1 MTTVDITLRVNG
13 ATCTGSPE
21 ARKTL
26 ADFLRDDLNLTGT
39 HVGCEHGVCGAC
51 TVIVDGRAV
60 RSCLMLAVQAAGSEV
75 TTIEGLAPDG
85 GLGTL
90 QQAMWDSHSFQCG
103 FCTPGF
109 VMQAAAFLSDH
120 PDAGEQQIREALSG
134 NICRCTGYQSIID
147 GVLLAA
153 ERTREALSEGA
164 TMTAIAA
171 ERYTGASIKR
181 SEDPRIL
188 TGAGRYVDDIK
199 LPGML
204 HAAFVRSPLAHG
216 RVLSVDVSAARTLPG
231 VVAALTGA
239 DLETMTVPGP
249 DALMALLSWA
259 GPTPEFTLLATDK
272 VRFMGDPVAIVI
284 AESRYLAED
293 GCELVEVEYDDL
305 PPVMNAAFALDP
317 SSPPLFANLGDN
329 IARPHSRSEFGD
341 VSGTFANAD
350 RIIDFHIDVH
360 RHQNVP
366 MEGRACIASYDAGL
380 GVMTVYAATQSVHVS
395 RIAVAMRLGMEPD
408 KVRVLA
414 GDIGGSFGLK
424 IGASREELAVAAAS
438 RLVGQPVKWIEDRG
452 ENLTASGQARE
463 ESFDVRA
470 AVSNDGDLLGLDVK
484 MVIDTGSYPGMGA
497 MLPATIEAMLPGPY
511 KLAALGF
518 ESTAVT
524 TNKACYVAYRGPWAS
539 ETFVRE
545 RVLDLIAKDAGLDP
559 VEIRLRN
566 VAPRTDPPA
575 LMITGRPLAGVTTR
589 ESLERIGQLVDFPAF
604 RRRQA
609 EARAQGRFLGIGVA
623 TFIEAA
629 PGPRSPEGSSGPMG
643 TESMRLR
650 LEEDGI
656 VALFTG
662 QMPHGQSHQTT
673 LAQIAAD
680 EFGVPF
686 EQVRIVVGDT
696 DVVPFGLTGG
706 SRSATM
712 TGGVALHGARQL
724 KAKVLDFAAH
734 LMEASAQDLLIT
746 DGNVWVRGDPASAIA
761 VTEVARRAASGQ
773 FGAGVDAELEV
784 EATFDGGEGGWSGGT
799 HCAIVDVDVETG
811 IVKVER
817 YVAVEDCGALINPA
831 VVEGQIRGGI
841 AQGIGAVLLERSAY
855 GEDGS
860 FQSST
865 FMDYLMPTACDVPR
879 IEIEH
884 LETVPLDAD
893 VNFRGVGEGGM
904 IVAPPTVVNAI
915 EDALSPFGVRIYE
928 QHLPPARILELI
940 AAADSG
946 R

>member
-1 MTTVDITLRVNG
+1 M
-13 ATCTGSPE
+13 
-21 ARKTL
+21 
-26 ADFLRDDLNLTGT
+26 
-39 HVGCEHGVCGAC
+39 
-51 TVIVDGRAV
+51 
-60 RSCLMLAVQAAGSEV
+60 AG
-75 TTIEGLAPDG
+75 
-85 GLGTL
+85 
-90 QQAMWDSHSFQCG
+90 
-103 FCTPGF
+103 
-109 VMQAAAFLSDH
+109 
-120 PDAGEQQIREALSG
+120 
-134 NICRCTGYQSIID
+134 
-147 GVLLAA
+147 
-153 ERTREALSEGA
+153 
-164 TMTAIAA
+164 IAA

-204 HAAFVRSPLAHG
+204 HAAFVRSPLAHA
-216 RVLSVDVSAARTLPG
+216 RVLSVDVSAARALPG

-239 DLETMTVPGP
+239 DLEAMTVSGP
-249 DALMALLSWA
+249 DLLTALLGGS

-284 AESRYLAED
+284 AESRYVAED

-305 PPVMNAAFALDP
+305 PPVTNAAFALDP

-329 IARPHSRSEFGD
+329 IARPHSRSEYGD
-341 VSGTFANAD
+341 VSGTFASAD

-366 MEGRACIASYDAGL
+366 MEGRGCVASYDADL
-380 GVMTVYAATQSVHVS
+380 GVMTVYAATQSVHVTKT
-395 RIAVAMRLGMEPD
+395 AVAMRLGIEQD

-424 IGASREELAVAAAS
+424 IGAS
-438 RLVGQPVKWIEDRG
+438 
-452 ENLTASGQARE
+452 
-463 ESFDVRA
+463 
-470 AVSNDGDLLGLDVK
+470 
-484 MVIDTGSYPGMGA
+484 PGMGA
-497 MLPATIEAMLPGPY
+497 MVPGIVEAMLPGPY

-524 TNKACYVAYRGPWAS
+524 TNKASYVAYRGPWAS

-545 RVLDLIAKDAGLDP
+545 RVLDLIAKDLGLDP
-559 VEIRLRN
+559 LEIRLRN

-575 LMITGRPLAGVTTR
+575 SMITGRPLVGVTTR
-589 ESLERIGQLVDFPAF
+589 ESLERIAQLVDFPAF

-609 EARAQGRFLGIGVA
+609 EARARGRYLGIGVA
-623 TFIEAA
+623 TFIEEA
-629 PGPRSPEGSSGPMG
+629 PGPRPPEGRSGPLS

-650 LEEDGI
+650 LEEDGV

-686 EQVRIVVGDT
+686 EQVRVVVGDT

-712 TGGVALHGARQL
+712 AGGVALHGARQL
-724 KAKVLDFAAH
+724 KAKVLDFASR
-734 LMEASAQDLLIT
+734 LMEASARDLQIT
-746 DGNVWVRGDPASAIA
+746 DGRVWVRGDPASAIP
-761 VTEVARRAASGQ
+761 VGEVARRAASGQ
-773 FGAGVDAELEV
+773 FGPGVDADLEV
-784 EATFDGGEGGWSGGT
+784 VAAFDGGEGGWSGGS
-799 HCAIVDVDVETG
+799 HCAIVEVDVETG
-811 IVKVER
+811 LVTVER
-817 YVAVEDCGALINPA
+817 YAVAEDCGAPINPA
-831 VVEGQIRGGI
+831 IVDGQIRGGV

-855 GEDGS
+855 DEDGNC
-860 FQSST
+860 QSAT
-865 FMDYLMPTACDVPR
+865 FMDYLVPTACDIPR

-884 LETVPLDAD
+884 LETVALDAD

-928 QHLPPARILELI
+928 QHLPPARILELV
-940 AAADSG
+940 ASRG
-946 R
+946 

>member
-1 MTTVDITLRVNG
+1 M
-13 ATCTGSPE
+13 AE
-21 ARKTL
+21 
-26 ADFLRDDLNLTGT
+26 
-39 HVGCEHGVCGAC
+39 
-51 TVIVDGRAV
+51 IV
-60 RSCLMLAVQAAGSEV
+60 
-75 TTIEGLAPDG
+75 
-85 GLGTL
+85 
-90 QQAMWDSHSFQCG
+90 
-103 FCTPGF
+103 
-109 VMQAAAFLSDH
+109 
-120 PDAGEQQIREALSG
+120 
-134 NICRCTGYQSIID
+134 
-147 GVLLAA
+147 
-153 ERTREALSEGA
+153 
-164 TMTAIAA
+164 A

-216 RVLSVDVSAARTLPG
+216 NVLSVDVSAARALPG
-231 VVAALTGA
+231 VVAVLTGA
-239 DLETMTVPGP
+239 DLEAMTVPGP
-249 DALMALLSWA
+249 DPLMALFGAA

-272 VRFMGDPVAIVI
+272 VRLMGDPVAVVI

-293 GCELVEVEYDDL
+293 GCELVEVDYDDL
-305 PPVMNAAFALDP
+305 PPVVTAAFALDP

-329 IARPHSRSEFGD
+329 IARPHSRNEFGD
-341 VSGTFANAD
+341 VGSTFANAD
-350 RIIDFHIDVH
+350 RVIDFHIDVH

-366 MEGRACIASYDAGL
+366 MEGRGCVASWDADL
-380 GVMTVYAATQSVHVS
+380 AAMTVYAATQSVHIT
-395 RIAVAMRLGMEPD
+395 RTGVATRLGIEPD

-438 RLVGQPVKWIEDRG
+438 RHLGRPVKWVEDRG
-452 ENLTASGQARE
+452 ENLMVSGQARE

-470 AVSNDGDLLGLDVK
+470 AVSNDGDLAGLDVA
-484 MVIDTGSYPGMGA
+484 VVVDTGAYPGMGMGA
-497 MLPATIEAMLPGPY
+497 MVPDIMQAMLPGPY

-518 ESTAVT
+518 ESTAVI
-524 TNKACYVAYRGPWAS
+524 TNKATYVAYRGPWAS

-545 RVLDLIAKDAGLDP
+545 RVLDLIAKDLGLDP

-566 VAPRTDPPA
+566 IAARTDPPA
-575 LMITGRPLAGVTTR
+575 SMITGRPLVGVTTV
-589 ESLERIGQLVDFPAF
+589 EALERVAQLVDFPAF

-609 EARAQGRFLGIGVA
+609 QARAQGRYLGVGVA

-629 PGPRSPEGSSGPMG
+629 PGPRPEGPDGALGS
-643 TESMRLR
+643 ESMRLR
-650 LEEDGI
+650 LTEDGI
-656 VALFTG
+656 VVLFTG

-686 EQVRIVVGDT
+686 EQVRVVVGDS

-712 TGGVALHGARQL
+712 TGGVALHGARDL
-724 KAKVLDFAAH
+724 KAKVLDFAAY
-734 LMEASAQDLLIT
+734 LMEARAQDLLIS

-761 VTEVARRAASGQ
+761 VSEVGRRAASGQ
-773 FGAGVDAELEV
+773 FGADVDAALEV

-799 HCAIVDVDVETG
+799 HCAIVEVDAETG
-811 IVKVER
+811 LVKVER

-841 AQGIGAVLLERSAY
+841 AQGIGAVLLEKSAY

-860 FQSST
+860 FQSAT
-865 FMDYLMPTACDVPR
+865 FMDYLMPTTCDIPR

-946 R
+946 Q

>member
-1 MTTVDITLRVNG
+1 M
-13 ATCTGSPE
+13 A
-21 ARKTL
+21 
-26 ADFLRDDLNLTGT
+26 
-39 HVGCEHGVCGAC
+39 
-51 TVIVDGRAV
+51 
-60 RSCLMLAVQAAGSEV
+60 
-75 TTIEGLAPDG
+75 
-85 GLGTL
+85 
-90 QQAMWDSHSFQCG
+90 
-103 FCTPGF
+103 
-109 VMQAAAFLSDH
+109 
-120 PDAGEQQIREALSG
+120 
-134 NICRCTGYQSIID
+134 
-147 GVLLAA
+147 
-153 ERTREALSEGA
+153 
-164 TMTAIAA
+164 AIAA

-181 SEDPRIL
+181 SEDQRIL

-204 HAAFVRSPLAHG
+204 HAAFVRSPLAHA
-216 RVLSVDVSAARTLPG
+216 RVLSVDVTAARALPG
-231 VVAALTGA
+231 VVAAFTGA
-239 DLETMTVPGP
+239 ELEEMTVPGP
-249 DALMALLSWA
+249 DALVALLGGA

-272 VRFMGDPVAIVI
+272 VRFAGDPVAIVI
-284 AESRYLAED
+284 AESRYVAED
-293 GCELVEVEYDDL
+293 GCEIVEVGYDEL
-305 PPVMNAAFALDP
+305 PPVTNASFALDP
-317 SSPPLFANLGDN
+317 GSPPLFANLGNN

-341 VSGTFANAD
+341 VFATFADAD
-350 RIIDFHIDVH
+350 RVMDFRIEVH

-366 MEGRACIASYDAGL
+366 MEGRGCVASYDAGL
-380 GVMTVYAATQSVHVS
+380 GVMTVCAATQSVHVS
-395 RIAVAMRLGMEPD
+395 KIAVAMRLGIEQD

-414 GDIGGSFGLK
+414 GDVGGSFGLK

-438 RLVGQPVKWIEDRG
+438 RAVGRPVKWVEDRG

-484 MVIDTGSYPGMGA
+484 MVIDTGSYPGMGT
-497 MLPATIEAMLPGPY
+497 MVPATVEAMLPGPY

-524 TNKACYVAYRGPWAS
+524 TNKAPYVAYRGPWAS

-545 RVLDLIAKDAGLDP
+545 RVLDLIAKDLGLQP
-559 VEIRLRN
+559 LEIRLRN
-566 VAPRTDPPA
+566 VAPRTDPPSM
-575 LMITGRPLAGVTTR
+575 MITGRPLAGVTTR
-589 ESLERIGQLVDFPAF
+589 ESLERLAQVVDFPAF

-609 EARAQGRFLGIGVA
+609 EARARGRYLGIGVA

-629 PGPRSPEGSSGPMG
+629 PGPRSPEGPTGPLG

-686 EQVRIVVGDT
+686 EQVHVVAGDT

-712 TGGVALHGARQL
+712 AGGVALHGARQL
-724 KAKVLDFAAH
+724 KAKVLDFASH
-734 LMEASAQDLLIT
+734 LMEASPRDLQIT
-746 DGNVWVRGDPASAIA
+746 DGRVWVRGDPASAIA
-761 VTEVARRAASGQ
+761 VAEVARRAASGQ
-773 FGAGVDAELEV
+773 FGSGVDAHLEV
-784 EATFDGGEGGWSGGT
+784 EATFDGGEGGWSGGS
-799 HCAIVDVDVETG
+799 HCAIVEVDAETG
-811 IVKVER
+811 IVTVER
-817 YVAVEDCGALINPA
+817 YVVAEDCGALINPA
-831 VVEGQIRGGI
+831 IVEGQIRGGV

-855 GEDGS
+855 DEDGNC
-860 FQSST
+860 QSAT
-865 FMDYLMPTACDVPR
+865 FMDYLVPTACDIPR

-884 LETVPLDAD
+884 LETVVLDAD

-928 QHLPPARILELI
+928 QHLPPARILELV
-940 AAADSG
+940 AAGS
-946 R
+946 

>member
-1 MTTVDITLRVNG
+1 
-13 ATCTGSPE
+13 
-21 ARKTL
+21 
-26 ADFLRDDLNLTGT
+26 
-39 HVGCEHGVCGAC
+39 
-51 TVIVDGRAV
+51 
-60 RSCLMLAVQAAGSEV
+60 
-75 TTIEGLAPDG
+75 
-85 GLGTL
+85 
-90 QQAMWDSHSFQCG
+90 
-103 FCTPGF
+103 
-109 VMQAAAFLSDH
+109 
-120 PDAGEQQIREALSG
+120 
-134 NICRCTGYQSIID
+134 
-147 GVLLAA
+147 
-153 ERTREALSEGA
+153 
-164 TMTAIAA
+164 MTAIAA

-204 HAAFVRSPLAHG
+204 HAAFVRSPMAHAQ
-216 RVLSVDVSAARTLPG
+216 VLSVDVSAARALPG
-231 VVAALTGA
+231 VVAVLTGA
-239 DLETMTVPGP
+239 DLEAMTVPAP
-249 DALMALLSWA
+249 DPLLAMFSA
-259 GPTPEFTLLATDK
+259 GGPTPEFTLLATDK
-272 VRFMGDPVAIVI
+272 VRFMGDPVAVVV

-305 PPVMNAAFALDP
+305 PPVVDAAFALDP
-317 SSPPLFANLGDN
+317 SSPPLFTNLGDN
-329 IARPHSRSEFGD
+329 IARPHSRHEFGD
-341 VSGTFANAD
+341 VWRTFASAD
-350 RIIDFHIDVH
+350 RVIDFHIDVH

-366 MEGRACIASYDAGL
+366 MEGRACVASWDAGE
-380 GVMTVYAATQSVHVS
+380 GVMTVHAATQSVHIT
-395 RIAVAMRLGMEPD
+395 RAGVAARLDIEGD
-408 KVRVLA
+408 RVHVLA

-438 RLVGQPVKWIEDRG
+438 RHLGRPVKWVEDRG
-452 ENLTASGQARE
+452 ENLMASGQARE

-470 AVSNDGDLLGLDVK
+470 AVSYDGDLLGLDVK
-484 MVIDTGSYPGMGA
+484 MVIDTGAYPGMGT
-497 MLPATIEAMLPGPY
+497 MVPDIMEAMLPGPY

-518 ESTAVT
+518 ESTAAI
-524 TNKACYVAYRGPWAS
+524 TNKASYVAYRGPWAS

-545 RVLDLIAKDAGLDP
+545 RVLNLIAKDLGLDP
-559 VEIRLRN
+559 VEIRRRN
-566 VAPRTDPPA
+566 IAARTDPPA
-575 LMITGRPLAGVTTR
+575 SMITGRPLVGLTAD
-589 ESLERIGQLVDFPAF
+589 ESLARVAQMVDFPAF

-609 EARAQGRFLGIGVA
+609 EARAQGRYLGIGVA

-629 PGPRSPEGSSGPMG
+629 PGPRGPDGALGS
-643 TESMRLR
+643 ESMRLR

-686 EQVRIVVGDT
+686 EQVRVVVGDSA
-696 DVVPFGLTGG
+696 VVPFGLTGG

-724 KAKVLDFAAH
+724 KDKVLDFAAH
-734 LMEASAQDLLIT
+734 LMEVSAKDLLIS

-773 FGAGVDAELEV
+773 FGADVDVALEV
-784 EATFDGGEGGWSGGT
+784 EATYDGGEGGWSGGT
-799 HCAIVDVDVETG
+799 HCAIVDVDAETG

-817 YVAVEDCGALINPA
+817 YVAAEDCGALINPA

-855 GEDGS
+855 AEDGS
-860 FQSST
+860 YQSAT

-940 AAADSG
+940 AAADQG
-946 R
+946 E

>member
-1 MTTVDITLRVNG
+1 M
-13 ATCTGSPE
+13 
-21 ARKTL
+21 
-26 ADFLRDDLNLTGT
+26 
-39 HVGCEHGVCGAC
+39 
-51 TVIVDGRAV
+51 
-60 RSCLMLAVQAAGSEV
+60 AG
-75 TTIEGLAPDG
+75 
-85 GLGTL
+85 
-90 QQAMWDSHSFQCG
+90 
-103 FCTPGF
+103 
-109 VMQAAAFLSDH
+109 
-120 PDAGEQQIREALSG
+120 
-134 NICRCTGYQSIID
+134 
-147 GVLLAA
+147 
-153 ERTREALSEGA
+153 
-164 TMTAIAA
+164 IAA

-204 HAAFVRSPLAHG
+204 HAAFVRSPLAHA
-216 RVLSVDVSAARTLPG
+216 RVLSVDVSAARALPG

-239 DLETMTVPGP
+239 ELEAMTVPGP
-249 DALMALLSWA
+249 DPLVALIGGA

-284 AESRYLAED
+284 AESRYVAED
-293 GCELVEVEYDDL
+293 GCELVDAEYDDL
-305 PPVMNAAFALDP
+305 PPVTNAAFALDP
-317 SSPPLFANLGDN
+317 GSPPLFANLGDN
-329 IARPHSRSEFGD
+329 IARPRSRSEFGD
-341 VSGTFANAD
+341 VSGTFADAD
-350 RIIDFHIDVH
+350 SVVHFHIDVH

-366 MEGRACIASYDAGL
+366 MEGRGCVASYDASL

-395 RIAVAMRLGMEPD
+395 RIAVATRLGIEHD

-414 GDIGGSFGLK
+414 DDIGGSFGLK

-438 RLVGQPVKWIEDRG
+438 RLVGQPVKWVEDRS

-484 MVIDTGSYPGMGA
+484 MVIDTGSYPGMGT
-497 MLPATIEAMLPGPY
+497 MVPAIMEAMLPGPY

-518 ESTAVT
+518 ESTAVI
-524 TNKACYVAYRGPWAS
+524 TNKASYVAYRGPWAS

-545 RVLDLIAKDAGLDP
+545 RVLDLIAKDLGLDP

-575 LMITGRPLAGVTTR
+575 LMITGRPLVGVTSK
-589 ESLERIGQLVDFPAF
+589 ESLERVAQLVDFPAF

-609 EARAQGRFLGIGVA
+609 EARAQGRYLGIGVA

-629 PGPRSPEGSSGPMG
+629 PGPRSPEGPSGPMG
-643 TESMRLR
+643 MEFMRLR
-650 LEEDGI
+650 LEENGI

-761 VTEVARRAASGQ
+761 VSEVARRAASGQ
-773 FGAGVDAELEV
+773 FGADVDAKLEV

-799 HCAIVDVDVETG
+799 HCAIVEVDVETG

-817 YVAVEDCGALINPA
+817 YVAAEDCGALINPA
-831 VVEGQIRGGI
+831 VVEGQIRGGV

-860 FQSST
+860 FQSAT

-946 R
+946 QLILCKPLRTALILSTAATVTRPGRCWRRPARQNATGARRMTSTASEVNWWVTGAPRKRSLIASDHERSSRTAQRGKPATLVAGQSRRVSMNTGICRVVLAWNSPTAGASATSFGHSPARAGPSSSSATTVNVWAPTSALILGLALRL

>member
-1 MTTVDITLRVNG
+1 
-13 ATCTGSPE
+13 
-21 ARKTL
+21 
-26 ADFLRDDLNLTGT
+26 
-39 HVGCEHGVCGAC
+39 
-51 TVIVDGRAV
+51 
-60 RSCLMLAVQAAGSEV
+60 
-75 TTIEGLAPDG
+75 
-85 GLGTL
+85 
-90 QQAMWDSHSFQCG
+90 
-103 FCTPGF
+103 
-109 VMQAAAFLSDH
+109 
-120 PDAGEQQIREALSG
+120 
-134 NICRCTGYQSIID
+134 
-147 GVLLAA
+147 
-153 ERTREALSEGA
+153 
-164 TMTAIAA
+164 MTAIAA

-204 HAAFVRSPLAHG
+204 HAAFVRSPMAHA
-216 RVLSVDVSAARTLPG
+216 RVLSVDVSAARALPG
-231 VVAALTGA
+231 VVAVLTGTE
-239 DLETMTVPGP
+239 LEAITVPGP
-249 DALMALLSWA
+249 DALTALIGGG

-272 VRFMGDPVAIVI
+272 VRFVGDPVAIVV

-293 GCELVEVEYDDL
+293 GCELVDVEYDEL
-305 PPVMNAAFALDP
+305 PAVVNAAFALDP
-317 SSPPLFANLGDN
+317 ESPPLFANLGDN
-329 IARPHSRSEFGD
+329 IARPRSRNEFGD
-341 VSGTFANAD
+341 VAGTFATAD
-350 RIIDFHIDVH
+350 RVVGFHIDVH

-366 MEGRACIASYDAGL
+366 MEGRGCVASYDAGT
-380 GVMTVYAATQSVHVS
+380 GIMTVYAATQGVHVTKMG
-395 RIAVAMRLGMEPD
+395 IVARLGMEPGQ
-408 KVRVLA
+408 VRVLA

-424 IGASREELAVAAAS
+424 IGASREELAAAAAS
-438 RLVGQPVKWIEDRG
+438 RYLERPVKWVEDRG

-470 AVSNDGDLLGLDVK
+470 AVSDDGDLLGLDVQ
-484 MVIDTGSYPGMGA
+484 MVIDTGAYPGMGT
-497 MLPATIEAMLPGPY
+497 MVPAIMEAMLPGPY
-511 KLAALGF
+511 KLAAVGF
-518 ESTAVT
+518 ESTGVI
-524 TNKACYVAYRGPWAS
+524 TNKASYVAYRGPWAS

-545 RVLDLIAKDAGLDP
+545 RVLNLIAADLGLDP
-559 VEIRLRN
+559 VQIRLRN
-566 VAPRTDPPA
+566 LAPRTDPPA
-575 LMITGRPLAGVTTR
+575 MMITGRPLVGVTSR
-589 ESLERIGQLVDFPAF
+589 ESLERITELVDFPAF

-609 EARAQGRFLGIGVA
+609 QARAQGRYLGIGVA

-629 PGPRSPEGSSGPMG
+629 PGPRSPEGASGPMG
-643 TESMRLR
+643 LESMRLR

-686 EQVRIVVGDT
+686 EQVRVVVGDS
-696 DVVPFGLTGG
+696 DIVPFGLTGG

-712 TGGVALHGARQL
+712 TGGVTLHGARQL

-746 DGNVWVRGDPASAIA
+746 DGDVWVRGDPASAIA
-761 VTEVARRAASGQ
+761 VSEVARRAASGQ
-773 FGAGVDAELEV
+773 FGAEVDARLEV
-784 EATFDGGEGGWSGGT
+784 EAAYDGGEGGWSGGT
-799 HCAIVDVDVETG
+799 HCAIVEVDAETG

-817 YVAVEDCGALINPA
+817 YVAAEDCGALINPA
-831 VVEGQIRGGI
+831 IVEGQIRGGI

-860 FQSST
+860 FQSAT
-865 FMDYLMPTACDVPR
+865 FMDYLMPTSCDVPR

-884 LETVPLDAD
+884 LQTVPLDAD

-940 AAADSG
+940 AAAEPAAE
-946 R
+946 

>member
-1 MTTVDITLRVNG
+1 
-13 ATCTGSPE
+13 
-21 ARKTL
+21 
-26 ADFLRDDLNLTGT
+26 
-39 HVGCEHGVCGAC
+39 
-51 TVIVDGRAV
+51 
-60 RSCLMLAVQAAGSEV
+60 
-75 TTIEGLAPDG
+75 
-85 GLGTL
+85 
-90 QQAMWDSHSFQCG
+90 
-103 FCTPGF
+103 
-109 VMQAAAFLSDH
+109 
-120 PDAGEQQIREALSG
+120 
-134 NICRCTGYQSIID
+134 
-147 GVLLAA
+147 
-153 ERTREALSEGA
+153 
-164 TMTAIAA
+164 MTAIAA
-171 ERYTGASIKR
+171 ERYTGASVKR

-188 TGAGRYVDDIK
+188 TGTGRYVDDIK

-204 HAAFVRSPLAHG
+204 HAAFVRSPLSHA
-216 RVLSVDVSAARTLPG
+216 RVLSVDVSAARAQPG
-231 VVAALTGA
+231 VVAVLTGA
-239 DLETMTVPGP
+239 DLEAMLVPGP
-249 DALMALLSWA
+249 DSLAALMGWQ

-272 VRFMGDPVAIVI
+272 VRLVGDPVAVVI

-293 GCELVEVEYDDL
+293 ACELVEVEYDDL

-341 VSGTFANAD
+341 VPGTFENAD
-350 RIIDFHIDVH
+350 RIMDFHIDVH

-380 GVMTVYAATQSVHVS
+380 GAMTVYAATQSVQLT
-395 RIAVAMRLGMEPD
+395 RNIFATRLGIEPG

-424 IGASREELAVAAAS
+424 IGASREELAVGAAS
-438 RLVGQPVKWIEDRG
+438 RHVGRPVKWVEDRG
-452 ENLTASGQARE
+452 ENLTVSGQARE

-470 AVSNDGDLLGLDVK
+470 AVSNDGDLLGLDVQ
-484 MVIDTGSYPGMGA
+484 MVIDTGSYPAMGM
-497 MLPATIEAMLPGPY
+497 MVPDIIEAMLPGPY

-518 ESTAVT
+518 ESTAAI
-524 TNKACYVAYRGPWAS
+524 TNKASYVAYRGPWAS

-545 RVLDLIAKDAGLDP
+545 RVLDLIAKDLGLDP

-575 LMITGRPLAGVTTR
+575 VMITGRPLVGVTTR
-589 ESLERIGQLVDFPAF
+589 ESLERLAQLVDVPAF

-609 EARAQGRFLGIGVA
+609 EARARGRYLGIGVA

-629 PGPRSPEGSSGPMG
+629 PGPREPEASGPMG
-643 TESMRLR
+643 LESMRLR

-656 VALFTG
+656 VAVFTG

-686 EQVRIVVGDT
+686 EQVRVVVGDT

-712 TGGVALHGARQL
+712 TGGVTLHGARQL

-734 LMEASAQDLLIT
+734 VMEVSAQDLLIT

-761 VTEVARRAASGQ
+761 VSEVARQAASGQ
-773 FGAGVDAELEV
+773 FGAEVDTKLEV
-784 EATFDGGEGGWSGGT
+784 EATFDGGESGWSGGT
-799 HCAIVDVDVETG
+799 HCAIVEVDGETG

-831 VVEGQIRGGI
+831 VVEGQVRGGV

-855 GEDGS
+855 GEDGN
-860 FQSST
+860 FQSAT

-915 EDALSPFGVRIYE
+915 EDALAPFGVRIYE
-928 QHLPPARILELI
+928 QHLPPARVLELI
-940 AAADSG
+940 GAADSG
-946 R
+946 RYG

>member
-1 MTTVDITLRVNG
+1 M
-13 ATCTGSPE
+13 AE
-21 ARKTL
+21 
-26 ADFLRDDLNLTGT
+26 
-39 HVGCEHGVCGAC
+39 
-51 TVIVDGRAV
+51 IV
-60 RSCLMLAVQAAGSEV
+60 
-75 TTIEGLAPDG
+75 
-85 GLGTL
+85 
-90 QQAMWDSHSFQCG
+90 
-103 FCTPGF
+103 
-109 VMQAAAFLSDH
+109 
-120 PDAGEQQIREALSG
+120 
-134 NICRCTGYQSIID
+134 
-147 GVLLAA
+147 
-153 ERTREALSEGA
+153 
-164 TMTAIAA
+164 A

-216 RVLSVDVSAARTLPG
+216 RVLSVDVSPARALPG

-239 DLETMTVPGP
+239 DLDAMTVPAP
-249 DALMALLSWA
+249 DPLLALFSTG

-272 VRFMGDPVAIVI
+272 VRFMGDPVAVVI

-329 IARPHSRSEFGD
+329 IARPHSRHEFGD
-341 VSGTFANAD
+341 VASTFANAD
-350 RIIDFHIDVH
+350 RVIDFHIDVH

-366 MEGRACIASYDAGL
+366 MEGRGCVASWDADL
-380 GVMTVYAATQSVHVS
+380 AAMTFYAATQSVHITRS
-395 RIAVAMRLGMEPD
+395 GVAARLGIEGEQ
-408 KVRVLA
+408 VRVLA

-438 RLVGQPVKWIEDRG
+438 RHLGRPVKWVEDRG

-484 MVIDTGSYPGMGA
+484 MVVDTGAYPGLGTMVPDI
-497 MLPATIEAMLPGPY
+497 MQAMLPGPY

-518 ESTAVT
+518 ESTAAI
-524 TNKACYVAYRGPWAS
+524 TNKASYVAYRGPWAS

-545 RVLDLIAKDAGLDP
+545 RVLDLIAKDLGLDP

-575 LMITGRPLAGVTTR
+575 SMITGLPLVGVTTN
-589 ESLERIGQLVDFPAF
+589 ESLEQVAQMVDFPAF

-609 EARAQGRFLGIGVA
+609 QARAQGRYLGIGVA

-629 PGPRSPEGSSGPMG
+629 PGPRPEGPNGALGS
-643 TESMRLR
+643 ESMRLR

-686 EQVRIVVGDT
+686 EQVRVVVGDS

-724 KAKVLDFAAH
+724 KAKVLDFAAY
-734 LMEASAQDLLIT
+734 LMEVSAQDLLIT

-761 VTEVARRAASGQ
+761 VSEVARRAASGQ
-773 FGAGVDAELEV
+773 FSADVDAALEV
-784 EATFDGGEGGWSGGT
+784 EATFDGGQGGWSGGT
-799 HCAIVDVDVETG
+799 HCAIVEVDAETG

-831 VVEGQIRGGI
+831 VVEGQIRGGV

-860 FQSST
+860 FQSAT
-865 FMDYLMPTACDVPR
+865 FMDYLMPTTCDVPR

-940 AAADSG
+940 AAAAG
-946 R
+946 Q

>member
-1 MTTVDITLRVNG
+1 
-13 ATCTGSPE
+13 
-21 ARKTL
+21 
-26 ADFLRDDLNLTGT
+26 
-39 HVGCEHGVCGAC
+39 
-51 TVIVDGRAV
+51 
-60 RSCLMLAVQAAGSEV
+60 
-75 TTIEGLAPDG
+75 
-85 GLGTL
+85 
-90 QQAMWDSHSFQCG
+90 
-103 FCTPGF
+103 
-109 VMQAAAFLSDH
+109 
-120 PDAGEQQIREALSG
+120 
-134 NICRCTGYQSIID
+134 
-147 GVLLAA
+147 
-153 ERTREALSEGA
+153 
-164 TMTAIAA
+164 MTAIAA
-171 ERYTGASIKR
+171 ERYTGTSIKR

-204 HAAFVRSPLAHG
+204 HAAFVRSPMAHA
-216 RVLSVDVSAARTLPG
+216 RVLSVDVSAARALPG
-231 VVAALTGA
+231 VVGVLTGA
-239 DLETMTVPGP
+239 ELEAMTVPGP
-249 DALMALLSWA
+249 DPLTALIGGG

-272 VRFMGDPVAIVI
+272 VRFVGDPVAVVI

-293 GCELVEVEYDDL
+293 GCELVEVDYDDL
-305 PPVMNAAFALDP
+305 PPVVDAAFALDP
-317 SSPPLFANLGDN
+317 GSPPLFANLGDN
-329 IARPHSRSEFGD
+329 VASPRSRNEFGD

-350 RIIDFHIDVH
+350 RVFDFHVDVH

-366 MEGRACIASYDAGL
+366 MEGRGCVASYDADL
-380 GVMTVYAATQSVHVS
+380 GVLTVYAATQGVHVTKMG
-395 RIAVAMRLGMEPD
+395 IVMRLGLQSD

-424 IGASREELAVAAAS
+424 IGASREELATAAAS
-438 RLVGQPVKWIEDRG
+438 RHLGRPVKWVEDRG

-470 AVSNDGDLLGLDVK
+470 AVSNDGDLLGLDVA
-484 MVIDTGSYPGMGA
+484 MVIDTGAYPGMGT
-497 MLPATIEAMLPGPY
+497 MVPGIMQAMLPGPY

-518 ESTAVT
+518 ESTAAI
-524 TNKACYVAYRGPWAS
+524 TNKATYVAYRGPWAS

-545 RVLDLIAKDAGLDP
+545 RVLDLIAKDLGLDP

-575 LMITGRPLAGVTTR
+575 VMVTGRPLVGVTSK
-589 ESLERIGQLVDFPAF
+589 ESLERVTQLVDVPAF
-604 RRRQA
+604 RRRQVQ
-609 EARAQGRFLGIGVA
+609 ARAQGRYLGIGVA

-629 PGPRSPEGSSGPMG
+629 PGPRSPQGAEGAMGP
-643 TESMRLR
+643 ESMRLR

-686 EQVRIVVGDT
+686 EQVRVVVGDS

-706 SRSATM
+706 SRSANM
-712 TGGVALHGARQL
+712 TGGVTLHGARQL
-724 KAKVLDFAAH
+724 KAKVLDFAASV
-734 LMEASAQDLLIT
+734 MEVSARDLLIT
-746 DGNVWVRGDPASAIA
+746 DGNVWVRGDPLTAIPVREIA
-761 VTEVARRAASGQ
+761 ARAASGD
-773 FGAGVDAELEV
+773 FGADVDAKLEV
-784 EATFDGGEGGWSGGT
+784 EATYDGGEGGWSGGT

-831 VVEGQIRGGI
+831 VVEGQIRGGV

-855 GEDGS
+855 AEDGS
-860 FQSST
+860 FQSAT

-884 LETVPLDAD
+884 LQTVPLDAD

-940 AAADSG
+940 ASADLGGLRPWGEGSWPLVAFYLRKLPWHRVREAAGTGYRGPVYGTGWTVAMALLAAFGIAAAATPAGLS
-946 R
+946 

>member
-1 MTTVDITLRVNG
+1 
-13 ATCTGSPE
+13 
-21 ARKTL
+21 
-26 ADFLRDDLNLTGT
+26 
-39 HVGCEHGVCGAC
+39 
-51 TVIVDGRAV
+51 
-60 RSCLMLAVQAAGSEV
+60 
-75 TTIEGLAPDG
+75 
-85 GLGTL
+85 
-90 QQAMWDSHSFQCG
+90 
-103 FCTPGF
+103 
-109 VMQAAAFLSDH
+109 
-120 PDAGEQQIREALSG
+120 
-134 NICRCTGYQSIID
+134 
-147 GVLLAA
+147 
-153 ERTREALSEGA
+153 
-164 TMTAIAA
+164 MTAIAA

-204 HAAFVRSPLAHG
+204 HAAFVRSPMAHA
-216 RVLSVDVSAARTLPG
+216 RVLSVDVSAARALPG

-239 DLETMTVPGP
+239 DLEAMTVPGP
-249 DALMALLSWA
+249 DLLMTLMGWA

-272 VRFMGDPVAIVI
+272 VRFVGDPVAVIV
-284 AESRYLAED
+284 AQSRYIAED
-293 GCELVEVEYDDL
+293 GCDLVEVDYDDL
-305 PPVMNAAFALDP
+305 PPVVTAALALDP
-317 SSPPLFANLGDN
+317 GSPPLFANLGDN
-329 IARPHSRSEFGD
+329 IASPHSRSEFGD
-341 VSGTFANAD
+341 VSGTFAHAD

-366 MEGRACIASYDAGL
+366 MEGRGCVASYDADL
-380 GVMTVYAATQSVHVS
+380 GVMTVHAATQSVHVT
-395 RIAVAMRLGMEPD
+395 RIGVATRLGMEPD

-424 IGASREELAVAAAS
+424 IGASREELAVSAAS
-438 RLVGQPVKWIEDRG
+438 RLLGQPVKWVEDRS

-470 AVSNDGDLLGLDVK
+470 AVSNDGDLLGLDAK
-484 MVIDTGSYPGMGA
+484 MVIDTGSYPGMGT
-497 MLPATIEAMLPGPY
+497 MVPAIMQAMLPGPY

-518 ESTAVT
+518 ESTAAI
-524 TNKACYVAYRGPWAS
+524 TNKAPYVAYRGPWAS

-545 RVLDLIAKDAGLDP
+545 RVLDLIAKDLGLDP
-559 VEIRLRN
+559 LDIRLRN

-575 LMITGRPLAGVTTR
+575 VMITGRPLAGVTSR
-589 ESLERIGQLVDFPAF
+589 ESLERVAQLVDFPAF

-609 EARAQGRFLGIGVA
+609 EARAQGRYLGIGVA

-629 PGPRSPEGSSGPMG
+629 PGPRSPEGPSGPMG
-643 TESMRLR
+643 LESMRLR

-686 EQVRIVVGDT
+686 EQVRVVIGDS
-696 DVVPFGLTGG
+696 DIVPFGLTGG

-724 KAKVLDFAAH
+724 KAKVLDFAASV
-734 LMEASAQDLLIT
+734 MEVSAQDLLIT
-746 DGNVWVRGDPASAIA
+746 DGNVWVRGDPATAISVSEIA
-761 VTEVARRAASGQ
+761 GRAASGQ
-773 FGAGVDAELEV
+773 FGVDADAKLEV

-799 HCAIVDVDVETG
+799 HCAIVEVDVETG

-860 FQSST
+860 FQSAT

-904 IVAPPTVVNAI
+904 IIAPPTVVNAI

-928 QHLPPARILELI
+928 QHLPPGRILELI
-940 AAADSG
+940 STGID
-946 R
+946 